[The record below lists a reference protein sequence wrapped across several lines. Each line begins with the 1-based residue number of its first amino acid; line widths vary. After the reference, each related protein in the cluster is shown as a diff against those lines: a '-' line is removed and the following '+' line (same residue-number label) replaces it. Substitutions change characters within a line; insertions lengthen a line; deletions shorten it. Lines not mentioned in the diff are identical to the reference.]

1 MTLHFYLKSKI
12 SIEIERN
19 LNADLKIIS
28 QWLENNGLVI
38 NPTKTEFMLIGTHQ
52 KFRRFQPLELYLDN
66 HIITKVETSKYL
78 GVTLDSNLTWTSHV
92 DKLHIGVLRRIR
104 PFLDIST
111 AKLVYSTTILP
122 ILDYCDVVWDNCNV
136 TSTQKLQRLQNR
148 SARIIMGAHFN

>member
-1 MTLHFYLKSKI
+1 MAWEQWSGHQFNKDRVHAHRNTSETSPLSTLGALP
-12 SIEIERN
+12 R
-19 LNADLKIIS
+19 
-28 QWLENNGLVI
+28 
-38 NPTKTEFMLIGTHQ
+38 
-52 KFRRFQPLELYLDN
+52 QPFI
-66 HIITKVETSKYL
+66 IITKVETLKYF

-111 AKLVYSTTILP
+111 AKLVYSATILP

-148 SARIIMGAHFN
+148 SARIIMGAHFNWATQLGQTWGKKEAAQGQTLV